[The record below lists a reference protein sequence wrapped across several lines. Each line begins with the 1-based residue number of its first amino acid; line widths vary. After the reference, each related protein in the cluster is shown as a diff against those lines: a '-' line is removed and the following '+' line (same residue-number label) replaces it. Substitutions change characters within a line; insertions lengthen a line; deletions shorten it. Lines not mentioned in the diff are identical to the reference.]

1 MLVFLTFVLTEP
13 SSSFEMLGKWIGWL
27 RYVRRRALALPV
39 LTRLAF
45 SQRLRFD
52 PFRIAACAARCAIHL
67 EPSPIVSGA
76 FDIVS
81 AAPIALNASHRL
93 LVTLWA
99 SWPYISIWHVRI
111 AVSVL
116 LSLWQPL
123 TGLDLSCSTLWPPG
137 SVSR

>member
-1 MLVFLTFVLTEP
+1 
-13 SSSFEMLGKWIGWL
+13 MLGKWIGWL

-111 AVSVL
+111 AVSIAPVAMAALDGSRPVL
-116 LSLWQPL
+116 LHSMA
-123 TGLDLSCSTLWPPG
+123 
-137 SVSR
+137 SRVCISI